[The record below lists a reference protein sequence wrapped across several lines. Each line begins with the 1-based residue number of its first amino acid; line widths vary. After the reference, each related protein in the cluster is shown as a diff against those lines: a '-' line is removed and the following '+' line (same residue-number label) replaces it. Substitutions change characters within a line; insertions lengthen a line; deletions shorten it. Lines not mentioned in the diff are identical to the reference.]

1 VVNGPPHAADPGPE
15 DAGAGSAGGLLV
27 FAADGVDL
35 HQLERIGRWFAR
47 IVRGGELI
55 LLEGPLGAGKTALVR
70 AIARGLEVTDP
81 VRSPSFTIANVYRG
95 RRLTVNHLDLY
106 RLELILD
113 EDVLALEEYVAPDA
127 VTLVEW
133 PETGLDR
140 LGEAD
145 YAVMIEHETIDTR
158 KLRVIAGT
166 AEAVARW
173 DSAEEAGA

>member
-1 VVNGPPHAADPGPE
+1 MVNRPRHAPDPGPE
-15 DAGAGSAGGLLV
+15 DAGAGSAGGRLV
-27 FAADGVDL
+27 FAADAVDL

-113 EDVLALEEYVAPDA
+113 EDVLALEDYVAPDA

-133 PETGLDR
+133 PEAGLER

-145 YAVMIEHETIDTR
+145 YAVKLEHQTVDTR
-158 KLRVIAGT
+158 RLEVIAGT
-166 AEAVARW
+166 AEAAARW
-173 DSAEEAGA
+173 DSAEEAEA

>member
-1 VVNGPPHAADPGPE
+1 MVNGSQHPLPASDRHKDAEETGPVSVFEADE
-15 DAGAGSAGGLLV
+15 
-27 FAADGVDL
+27 VDL

-47 IVRGGELI
+47 IMRGGELI

-70 AIARGLEVTDP
+70 AIARRLDVSDP

-95 RRLTVNHLDLY
+95 RLFTVNHLDLY
-106 RLELILD
+106 RLELIMD

-133 PETGLDR
+133 PESGLGR

-145 YAVMIEHETIDTR
+145 FVVLLEHRSAETRRI
-158 KLRVIAGT
+158 KVIAGS
-166 AEAVARW
+166 AEAAARW
-173 DSAEEAGA
+173 ESAEEAEA